1 MAPRAPSRPRDP
13 TERHEAAKGMTVD
26 EFFSWLAVADLPHRD
41 RHETREMLLELLD
54 NIPSKAK
61 YDELHDV
68 LEELVENPDFVPDQL
83 SDMRLRFAHLLP
95 EAQSPL
101 ETVEDD
107 IDEIAQRLD
116 EEAYETDRLRRFE
129 KILKG
134 LDDEPDER
142 AEKRLQ
148 DQLHSLEAEFRGIWS
163 DYLKLNVDA
172 SEITAESV
180 GGHRFL
186 EDAFNMWFQAFEL
199 AHELELDEAWE
210 SACEGN
216 RLLLAVS
223 MWSDEIRT
231 EATAEIANG

>member
-1 MAPRAPSRPRDP
+1 
-13 TERHEAAKGMTVD
+13 MTVD
-26 EFFSWLAVADLPHRD
+26 EFFSWLAVADLPHLD
-41 RHETREMLLELLD
+41 RHQTREMLLELLD
-54 NIPSKAK
+54 NIPPKAK

-68 LEELVENPDFVPDQL
+68 LEDLVEDPNFMPDQL
-83 SDMRLRFAHLLP
+83 SEMRGRFAYLLP

-107 IDEIAQRLD
+107 IDEIAQGLE
-116 EEAYETDRLRRFE
+116 EEAYETDRLMRFE
-129 KILKG
+129 RILKG
-134 LDDEPDER
+134 LDDQPDER

-148 DQLHSLEAEFRGIWS
+148 TQLDSLEAEFRGIWN
-163 DYLKLNVDA
+163 DYLKLSVA
-172 SEITAESV
+172 PSEVTAESV

-186 EDAFNMWFQAFEL
+186 EDAFNMWFQAFEF

-231 EATAEIANG
+231 EATAEIAHG